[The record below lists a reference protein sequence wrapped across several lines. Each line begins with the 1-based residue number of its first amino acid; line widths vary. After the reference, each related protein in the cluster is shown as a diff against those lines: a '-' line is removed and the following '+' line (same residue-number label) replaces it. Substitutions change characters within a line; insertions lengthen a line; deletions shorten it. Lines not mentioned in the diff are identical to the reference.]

1 MAVTDLDLGRY
12 KLGWSDAEDYVFK
25 PKRGLDTDMLH
36 EMSWMKGEPDW
47 MLTNR
52 LKSFEHFALIAS
64 ALNHKGLWD
73 EDDGLYYDVLH
84 LADGSSFPLRA
95 HSLVSLIPLFAV
107 TTFGPNTMERLP
119 EFTRRT
125 EWFHPQ
131 PRRSRGRGPAYP
143 RPEPFRLADAV
154 DRQP

>member
-1 MAVTDLDLGRY
+1 MEPRPFGTAWMATYCQNLLELAVVLAEYDRVYEDLTV
-12 KLGWSDAEDYVFK
+12 KF
-25 PKRGLDTDMLH
+25 
-36 EMSWMKGEPDW
+36 
-47 MLTNR
+47 
-52 LKSFEHFALIAS
+52 FEHFALIAS
-64 ALNHKGLWD
+64 ALNNKGLWD

-131 PRRSRGRGPAYP
+131 PRRSPGRGPAYP